1 MRLEVSRVDN
11 APSDAHVSQVNGP
24 EDEDEGTPR
33 ESAGVDDAS
42 PDDAW
47 DAFDLDGPDG
57 GDDE

>member
-1 MRLEVSRVDN
+1 MRPAMRMF
-11 APSDAHVSQVNGP
+11 PKVNGP